1 MSNKKV
7 VQINNQQIV
16 DLLTEGGIKT
26 DEVLEMLKNIYG
38 PNSTLADYLVIKG
51 GCEYYKSIGYMPNV
65 ALQKIREEYYKCI
78 GYLPEI
84 SLNLMEIEDYSI
96 TFNIFEGYWGGI
108 KTDEVLE
115 MLEDVYGP
123 HDAQYNYLVI
133 KGGYEY
139 YKSIGYLPNVAL
151 QKIRSECR
159 DKVGYMTDIFLHYMK
174 IEGFENLKNLECED

>member
-7 VQINNQQIV
+7 VQIDNQQIA

-51 GCEYYKSIGYMPNV
+51 GYEYYKSIGYMPD
-65 ALQKIREEYYKCI
+65 ATLKKIREEYYKCI

-84 SLNLMEIEDYSI
+84 PLNLMKIEDYNI
-96 TFNIFEGYWGGI
+96 TFNIFEGCWGGI
-108 KTDEVLE
+108 KNDEVLE

-123 HDAQYNYLVI
+123 YDAQYNYLVV

-139 YKSIGYLPNVAL
+139 YKSIGYLHNVAL
-151 QKIRSECR
+151 QKIRSEYC
-159 DKVGYMTDIFLHYMK
+159 DSIGYDPDVDLHYME
-174 IEGFENLKNLECED
+174 IEGFENLECED